1 MQSKNAGKRKKKI
14 PFKAQ
19 KIRALKRARENPEFS
34 SAFGKK
40 LPQKKFFRS
49 RAHCNPLSHNNAVI
63 YPKSPEYMDWN
74 LVFDNEEVDN
84 KAVSFVDVGC
94 GFGGLTVALG
104 REFPDD
110 FTVGLEI
117 RPKVSE
123 YVRRRI
129 QALRNKNFANNEYNN
144 TGILMTNAMKYLP
157 NYFYKNQLSKMFFC
171 FADPHFKRKNHRRRI
186 INEGLLH
193 IYGHLMRP
201 GGILYTITD
210 VEELHV
216 WMKEHC
222 NEHPCFES
230 IDSHKELSNDICVK
244 LISFETEESKKVDR
258 EGRSKHVGVYRRI
271 KDCNATTRSF
281 TKLD

>member
-94 GFGGLTVALG
+94 GFGG
-104 REFPDD
+104 
-110 FTVGLEI
+110 
-117 RPKVSE
+117 
-123 YVRRRI
+123 
-129 QALRNKNFANNEYNN
+129 
-144 TGILMTNAMKYLP
+144 
-157 NYFYKNQLSKMFFC
+157 
-171 FADPHFKRKNHRRRI
+171 FAD
-186 INEGLLH
+186 
-193 IYGHLMRP
+193 
-201 GGILYTITD
+201 
-210 VEELHV
+210 
-216 WMKEHC
+216 
-222 NEHPCFES
+222 
-230 IDSHKELSNDICVK
+230 
-244 LISFETEESKKVDR
+244 
-258 EGRSKHVGVYRRI
+258 RSG
-271 KDCNATTRSF
+271 A
-281 TKLD
+281 